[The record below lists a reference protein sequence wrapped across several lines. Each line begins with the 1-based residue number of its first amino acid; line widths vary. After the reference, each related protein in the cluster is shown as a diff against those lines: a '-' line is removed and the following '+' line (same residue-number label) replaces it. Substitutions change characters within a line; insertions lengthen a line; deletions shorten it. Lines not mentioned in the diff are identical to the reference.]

1 MLLKS
6 ATRVPNQ
13 WYIVVVESSFFVR
26 GITPPTWYHKLR
38 TLPGTDVLVIEN
50 GFQGVKAT
58 DMLIS
63 ALSAYEQSGGKQ
75 FWSLPRGSTV
85 VKKDGSGYALQ
96 FTDGLH
102 TPGLVQMQVCTDW
115 EKMRRAMVDNGD
127 RSDEREFSCYF
138 TEG

>member
-1 MLLKS
+1 MESWFSGS
-6 ATRVPNQ
+6 AFGPS
-13 WYIVVVESSFFVR
+13 WS
-26 GITPPTWYHKLR
+26 HKLR
-38 TLPGTDVLVIEN
+38 TLPGTDVLVKEG
-50 GFQGVKAT
+50 GFQGVTAT

-75 FWSLPRGSTV
+75 FWSPPKGSSV

-115 EKMRRAMVDNGD
+115 EKMRQAMLNTGNLTDK
-127 RSDEREFSCYF
+127 REWPCGFI
-138 TEG
+138 EG